1 MNMAKERSLTQFWPQ
16 LREEVETENIRI
28 TMRDGAQV
36 PLRIY
41 TPNNSKIEFGKRKV
55 VFAYVADSPLH
66 EILKDF
72 LN

>member
-16 LREEVETENIRI
+16 LREEVETENIKI
-28 TMRDGAQV
+28 TMRDGAQI

-41 TPNNSKIEFGKRKV
+41 TPKNSKIEFGKRKV
-55 VFAYVADSPLH
+55 VFAYVTVPPF
-66 EILKDF
+66 LKSRRNF